1 MENLSSVTYGAP
13 IKKYAQ
19 TTPSVISFLIFII
32 YLFYLHIYIFI
43 QQQAIAQMISIK
55 INLHLNYHSFFL
67 KQKGTKKKAIAE
79 TKNSY
84 KKYIFHDKKLQK

>member
-55 INLHLNYHSFFL
+55 INVHLNYHSFFL
-67 KQKGTKKKAIAE
+67 KQKGTKKGHCRNK
-79 TKNSY
+79 KLVQ
-84 KKYIFHDKKLQK
+84 KKYLFHDKKLQK